1 MRILHLVDSGG
12 VYGAERVLLY
22 LAREQHRL
30 GHEPVI
36 GSISK
41 PGLAET
47 EFEAFAKTWPARIVK
62 IRMPRLPG
70 PATMRSLL
78 STVRQLAPDVLHSHG
93 YKPNILLGLLPRRTR
108 GPMLSTLHGWTGTSE
123 WNALRLYEMLDRRAL
138 RRVDVVVAVSRAMAH
153 APALRALGSRLRM
166 IENGIPAREQ
176 RLADLAERHA
186 RPLPPELLQAARA
199 QPTLLAVGRLSPEK
213 GFNLLIEA
221 FYRHRRAGGRF
232 GRLVIVGDGPQRPQ
246 LQAQLATLGLADA
259 VALPGYVEGPDR
271 LLEQAAGFV
280 MSSLTEGMPMA
291 LLEAIQWPRPV
302 LATSVGEIPQIL
314 QGSPRAVLVAPNSVD
329 ELVGG
334 LERLQSLPPTA
345 PARDDL
351 AARYT
356 AERMALEYDA
366 AYRDAVHGS

>member
-1 MRILHLVDSGG
+1 TLLVVDDDSGLCTML
-12 VYGAERVLLY
+12 VEY
-22 LAREQHRL
+22 L
-30 GHEPVI
+30 
-36 GSISK
+36 
-41 PGLAET
+41 
-47 EFEAFAKTWPARIVK
+47 
-62 IRMPRLPG
+62 
-70 PATMRSLL
+70 
-78 STVRQLAPDVLHSHG
+78 
-93 YKPNILLGLLPRRTR
+93 
-108 GPMLSTLHGWTGTSE
+108 TLE
-123 WNALRLYEMLDRRAL
+123 
-138 RRVDVVVAVSRAMAH
+138 
-153 APALRALGSRLRM
+153 
-166 IENGIPAREQ
+166 
-176 RLADLAERHA
+176 
-186 RPLPPELLQAARA
+186 
-199 QPTLLAVGRLSPEK
+199 

-221 FYRHRRAGGRF
+221 FYRHQRAGGRF